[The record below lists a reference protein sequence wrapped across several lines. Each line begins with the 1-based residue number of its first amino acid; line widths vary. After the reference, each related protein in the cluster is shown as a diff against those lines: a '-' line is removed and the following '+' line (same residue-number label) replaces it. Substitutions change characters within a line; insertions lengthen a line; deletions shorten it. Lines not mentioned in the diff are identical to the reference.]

1 MTKANVI
8 TVCLGIHVPFPVSNR
23 MLELAGITLKLDL
36 PKKPGE
42 ENRIYDS
49 SLHLMWAWDY
59 SDTFDEFANEG
70 YDYLLHKP
78 PM

>member
-23 MLELAGITLKLDL
+23 MLELAGLTLKLDL

-49 SLHLMWAWDY
+49 SLHLMWAW
-59 SDTFDEFANEG
+59 
-70 YDYLLHKP
+70 
-78 PM
+78 